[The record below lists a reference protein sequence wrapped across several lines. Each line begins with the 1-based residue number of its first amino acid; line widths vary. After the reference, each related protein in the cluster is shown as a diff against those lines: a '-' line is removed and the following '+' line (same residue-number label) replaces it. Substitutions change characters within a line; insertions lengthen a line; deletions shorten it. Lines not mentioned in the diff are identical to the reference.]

1 MILWLMQ
8 QLKEM
13 LPGTTLESIF
23 LGLFHFPPKFFWDC
37 SVKSNSRRR
46 DSLFLICATS
56 RDYSRILT
64 LKIGNG
70 TSRYLNLDFTDQK
83 RLVGEGA

>member
-1 MILWLMQ
+1 
-8 QLKEM
+8 
-13 LPGTTLESIF
+13 
-23 LGLFHFPPKFFWDC
+23 
-37 SVKSNSRRR
+37 VKSNSRRR
-46 DSLFLICATS
+46 DSLFLISATS

-70 TSRYLNLDFTDQK
+70 KSRYLNLDFTDQK